1 MVLAALV
8 ALAAL
13 PAGAGAKTVWLCKPG
28 LADNPCEPSLK
39 TTVFSPSGQKL
50 SVESVKRAKKPKFD
64 CFYVYPTVSDQK
76 TTLANFNIDPELKSI
91 ALYQASRYSRDC
103 RVFAPVYRQITLNAL
118 FNGGASKAEQK
129 TAYGDVRRAWR
140 EYLVKYNK
148 GRGVVFIG
156 HSQGSFM
163 LRRLLSE
170 KVDPKVSARKRL
182 ISALLLGGNVE
193 VKAGSDRGGDFQNIP
208 ACRSKRQFG
217 CVIAFSTFNATPP
230 AGALFGRA
238 GPGREVLCTNPTDL
252 GGGSGRATPI
262 FPTAPFAPGTTI
274 GAGTL
279 AVGFTVPQASTPWAS
294 FPNAYKARCS
304 SEANANVLRI
314 EPLNG
319 APTLNAIP
327 TAGWGL
333 HLTDAN
339 IALGNL
345 ADLVRRQA
353 AAYVKSRG

>member
-1 MVLAALV
+1 
-8 ALAAL
+8 
-13 PAGAGAKTVWLCKPG
+13 
-28 LADNPCEPSLK
+28 
-39 TTVFSPSGQKL
+39 
-50 SVESVKRAKKPKFD
+50 
-64 CFYVYPTVSDQK
+64 
-76 TTLANFNIDPELKSI
+76 
-91 ALYQASRYSRDC
+91 
-103 RVFAPVYRQITLNAL
+103 
-118 FNGGASKAEQK
+118 
-129 TAYGDVRRAWR
+129 
-140 EYLVKYNK
+140 
-148 GRGVVFIG
+148 
-156 HSQGSFM
+156 M

-217 CVIAFSTFNATPP
+217 CVIAFSTFNATRRRP
-230 AGALFGRA
+230 AHCSGGA

-262 FPTAPFAPGTTI
+262 FPTVPFAPEPRS
-274 GAGTL
+274 ARRRWRS
-279 AVGFTVPQASTPWAS
+279 ASPCRKPSTPWAS